1 MNNKQIIL
9 ATQVAFSAAVIL
21 LTGSPVASAVPDLM
35 PADGESGAVT
45 GAGAGPTL
53 GVGGTSSYT
62 GGSTSTGF
70 CGDPSTYTGTSTA
83 AICSGA
89 SVGVG
94 GPSSYTGG
102 STANN
107 PHNTASLGVGGVDS
121 YTGQGTA
128 GATLNGTN
136 TTTRTVNYGPG

>member
-1 MNNKQIIL
+1 MNKKQTI
-9 ATQVAFSAAVIL
+9 FSAQVLACVAL
-21 LTGSPVASAVPDLM
+21 LSLGGLPVASASPDWR

-45 GAGAGPTL
+45 GAGFGPSL

-62 GGSTSTGF
+62 GGSTSNGF
-70 CGDPSTYTGTSTA
+70 CGEPSTYTGSSNT

-94 GPSSYTGG
+94 GPTSYTGG

-107 PHNTASLGVGGVDS
+107 PKNTASLGVGDVNS
-121 YTGQGTA
+121 YTAQGTA
-128 GATLNGTN
+128 GTTLNGTN